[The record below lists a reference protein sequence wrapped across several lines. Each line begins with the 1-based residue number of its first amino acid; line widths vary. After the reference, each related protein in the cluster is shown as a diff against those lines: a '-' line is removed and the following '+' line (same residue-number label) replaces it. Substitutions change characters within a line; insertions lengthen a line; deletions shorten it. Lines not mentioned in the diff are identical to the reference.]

1 MGLGILQHYTIE
13 PADLEATKDFYVD
26 VLGLSVGDRPP
37 LGFPG
42 YWLYSGG
49 VATVHLL
56 GPRQPRE
63 GITVRPPD
71 MKMDD
76 TGRLDHI
83 AFAATGLAGV
93 RERIRQHN
101 VKFREQVLP
110 RLRATQLF
118 LHDPDGVGVEINF
131 PPEETGT

>member
-1 MGLGILQHYTIE
+1 MGLDVLQHYTIE

-26 VLGLSVGDRPP
+26 VLGLTVGDRPP
-37 LGFPG
+37 LNFPG

-71 MKMDD
+71 MKMDN

-83 AFAATGLAGV
+83 AFAATGLSDV
-93 RERIRQHN
+93 RARIKKHN
-101 VKFREQVLP
+101 ATFREQVLP
-110 RLRATQLF
+110 RLGATQLF
-118 LHDPDGVGVEINF
+118 LFDPDGVGVEINF

>member
-1 MGLGILQHYTIE
+1 MGLDVLQHYTIE

-26 VLGLSVGDRPP
+26 VLGLTVGDRPP
-37 LGFPG
+37 LNFPG
-42 YWLYSGG
+42 YWLYCGG

-71 MKMDD
+71 MKMDN

-83 AFAATGLAGV
+83 AFTATGLADV
-93 RERIRQHN
+93 RARIKEHN
-101 VKFREQVLP
+101 VTFREQVLP
-110 RLRATQLF
+110 RIGATQLF
-118 LHDPDGVGVEINF
+118 VFDPDGVGVEINF